1 MAAAWVVGADAAV
14 AVGGL
19 SGNLELNVMQPL
31 IIYNLLW
38 SMTLIANASRLLAD
52 KCVNGIKANKETA
65 EAYVE
70 ISLSMATA
78 LAPRIGYDKAA
89 EIAKE
94 SVRTGKTVREICRE
108 NQVLPEDELS
118 RLLDARGMTGSG

>member
-70 ISLSMATA
+70 NKPLDGDG
-78 LAPRIGYDKAA
+78 PRSPDRLRQGRRNRQGERED
-89 EIAKE
+89 
-94 SVRTGKTVREICRE
+94 RQNVREICRE

-118 RLLDARGMTGSG
+118 RLFGRPGHDRSG